1 MPNFKHSLIA
11 MLLGAASA
19 AASPL
24 GASPLPP
31 LGQHLGNARP
41 TSVLPADPATS
52 FRFED
57 GINPADKRGSFTVTG
72 ESAGAP
78 VFRADNPKGS
88 SNYNGI
94 NARWFNSAPIKKG
107 DVLLARF
114 AARAL
119 KARQE
124 SGEAE
129 GMFYFQRQKE
139 SSDRAVQ
146 AFSVGPDWTTISV
159 PFVAA
164 DYAAV
169 GESAAMISFGNLEQ
183 TLEITGLEVLNFQDR
198 ARMAALPV
206 TRFTYAGREADAAWR
221 RAALARIE
229 RIRTAPLTV
238 RVRDARGRPLK
249 GATVEV
255 AMTRSAF
262 LWGSEVDAGT
272 LLKAGPDAD
281 RYRQEVRDLFD
292 VTVLGNG
299 LKWPRWRAPGGPEQ
313 ALGAIDWLR
322 AEGKLVKGHALVWPA
337 WKFSPKDVAADPERG
352 SKIGGLVDAHIADIT
367 ATTRGKLIGWDVVNE
382 PIHETEYLK
391 HMPRERVATWFK
403 LAQRSDPALQ
413 LSINEYSMLNR
424 SSSPLFI
431 EKYLEFVAMLRKEG
445 ARVDVLGVQGHVGQT
460 PRPPLAVLSDLDLL
474 ADGGVN
480 NIQITEYDFNT
491 PDEQLQADYNR
502 DFMIALYSHK
512 NVSGFLQWGFWQGA
526 IWKPDA
532 AMFRRDWS
540 AKPSLAPWKELVRGA
555 WRTRNKG
562 ATGADGAYTSRGHH
576 GQYEVSVSYKGK
588 TVRKPVVL
596 GGAGETLTLTVK

>member
-1 MPNFKHSLIA
+1 MPILKRSLLA
-11 MLLGAASA
+11 LLLA
-19 AASPL
+19 AASVAPPL
-24 GASPLPP
+24 LVASPLPP
-31 LGQHLGNARP
+31 LAQELASARP
-41 TSVLPADPATS
+41 ASVMPADLATS

-57 GINPADKRGSFTVTG
+57 SINAADKRGSFGVTG
-72 ESAGAP
+72 MSAGAP

-88 SNYNGI
+88 SNYNNI

-129 GMFYFQRQKE
+129 GMFYFQRQKA

-164 DYAAV
+164 DDAAP
-169 GESAAMISFGNLEQ
+169 GESAAMISFGNIEQ
-183 TLEITGLEVLNFQDR
+183 TLEIAGLEVLNFEDR
-198 ARMAALPV
+198 IKMAALPV
-206 TRFTYAGREADAAWR
+206 TRFTYAGREPDAAWR

-229 RIRTAPLTV
+229 LIRTAPLTV
-238 RVRDARGRPLK
+238 KVRDAGGRPLE
-249 GATVEV
+249 GASVEV

-262 LWGSEVDAGT
+262 LWGSEVDAEIILRKG
-272 LLKAGPDAD
+272 AEAD
-281 RYRQEVRDLFD
+281 RYRQEIRELFD

-299 LKWPRWRAPGGPEQ
+299 LKWPRWRTPGGPAT

-337 WKFSPKDVAADPERG
+337 WKFSPKDVAADPARG
-352 SKIGGLVDAHIADIT
+352 SKIAGLVDAHIADIT
-367 ATTRGKLIGWDVVNE
+367 AATRGKLTGWDVVNE
-382 PIHETEYLK
+382 PIHETEYLQ
-391 HMPRERVATWFK
+391 HMPREQVARWFK
-403 LAQRSDPALQ
+403 LAQQSDPKLQ

-460 PRPPLAVLSDLDLL
+460 PRAPVAVLSDLDLL

-526 IWKPDA
+526 HWKPDA
-532 AMFRRDWS
+532 AMYRRDWS
-540 AKPSLAPWKELVRGA
+540 AKPSLAPWKELVRSA
-555 WRTRNKG
+555 WRTRNNG
-562 ATGADGAYTSRGHH
+562 VTGADGAYSSRGHH

-588 TVRKPVVL
+588 TVRQPVVL